1 MTHSADPRSHQT
13 PDDPSTHR
21 AGEYRILRK
30 LGEGG
35 MGTVF
40 EAEQD
45 NPRRRVALK
54 IVRAER
60 MTPEM
65 RRRFERESHVL
76 GLLQHPGIAQI
87 YQAGTADLF
96 GDGELLSYFAM
107 ELVSGLPLT
116 AFAREARLNLRQRL
130 ELFARVC
137 DAVQHAHQKGV
148 VHRDLKPGNILVV
161 AQESSSISTSSL
173 SGVTDELAHA
183 GQPKILD
190 FGLARI
196 AESDLPAITVQTE
209 MGRLL
214 GTVQYMSPEQ
224 VTGDSSRIDARSD
237 VYALGVIGYEL
248 VSGRLPHD
256 FRGMPQLEALRVIQ
270 EEEATPL
277 SSIDRALRGDVET
290 ILAKAMEK
298 DPARRYPSAAELAA
312 DVRRYLRDEPI
323 VARPPSA
330 VYQLRKFAAR
340 NRVLVG
346 GIAAVFVALVIGL
359 IGTAMGYVEARQSEE
374 LAREKSEE
382 ARLRAEDATR
392 ARDEATLARD
402 LAHKARDEADRAREE
417 ASTAAA
423 EAEAVNRFLVS
434 DMLGASDP
442 ATAKGR
448 TITLAEVLEN
458 ARTHV
463 DEAFEDQPLVKARVH
478 ATLGEIEYH
487 LGRFDEAERYYRSA
501 WSVRRELLGD
511 EASET
516 LAVLINLATVLREL
530 ERGPEALAMQR
541 ETVEGFRRRGE
552 VPNMISALTR
562 LGQTHNVMGEL
573 TAAEA
578 TYDEALR
585 LAETRTPE
593 EQNERNTLATLL
605 TDRAT
610 MRTKR
615 GLYDQAR
622 ADYDRALEL
631 YRAVEGDMHP
641 DIARV
646 RGMLAS
652 LARSEGRPK
661 EGLAQLEDV
670 LALQRQIL
678 PSDHPDI
685 ANTLSLMSTT
695 AFDLAEYARAETWI
709 RESLAMRARLGQ
721 GADSYAATAR
731 VKLARVLTALGRQP
745 ESVPE
750 LEQAIA
756 LFESF
761 AGRPDADLADAYFEL
776 ALAKRGLNDVAA
788 ASTAADKSL
797 ELRRRSEHIGARELA
812 QSISLCAQLRHLMQ
826 DYDAADRLYREAR
839 ELYEQAEGPQGL
851 NVAIADVNLGL
862 FALDRGELDLAESSL
877 RAAVENAAHSLASDH
892 PTLAL
897 MRYNLARVLRR
908 VQKTDEAIEL
918 LRAALDAQRA
928 KLPPHH
934 ASTLGTLAELGD
946 ALLDAARATEAEP
959 FLRECY
965 ETRTAAPA
973 TRGSRFAR
981 AAGSLGA
988 CMLALQRYDEAE
1000 PLLLESYKAWT
1011 SPKDAARVARALAD
1025 LYTALDDAAEAE
1037 RWRAAAQ

>member
-1 MTHSADPRSHQT
+1 MTLSTDPRSGQS
-13 PDDPSTHR
+13 PDDPAPHR
-21 AGEYRILRK
+21 ALEYRILRK

-116 AFAREARLNLRQRL
+116 AFAREAGLNLRQRL
-130 ELFARVC
+130 ELLARVC

-161 AQESSSISTSSL
+161 AQESTSMSTSSL
-173 SGVTDELAHA
+173 GGVTDELAHA

-277 SSIDRALRGDVET
+277 SSLDRALRGDVET

-330 VYQLRKFAAR
+330 VYQLRKFAVR
-340 NRVLVG
+340 NKVLVG
-346 GIAAVFVALVIGL
+346 GIAAVFVALIIGL
-359 IGTAMGYVEARQSEE
+359 IGTAMGYVEARHSEA
-374 LAREKSEE
+374 LARDKSEE
-382 ARLRAEDATR
+382 ARLRAEEATR
-392 ARDEATLARD
+392 ARDEATAARD
-402 LAHKARDEADRAREE
+402 LANKAREE
-417 ASTAAA
+417 AHAAAA
-423 EAEAVNRFLVS
+423 EAEAVNRFLVN

-463 DEAFEDQPLVKARVH
+463 DDAFEDQPLVKARLH
-478 ATLGEIEYH
+478 DTLGQIEYH
-487 LGRFDEAERYYRSA
+487 LGRFEQAEHYFRSA
-501 WSVRRELLGD
+501 WTVRRERLGAD
-511 EASET
+511 ADET
-516 LAVLINLATVLREL
+516 LGAQINLATILREL
-530 ERGPEALAMQR
+530 ERGPEALALQH
-541 ETVEGFRRRGE
+541 EVVDLYRRRGDA
-552 VPNMISALTR
+552 PNLISALTR
-562 LGQTHNVMGEL
+562 LGQTQDVMGEL
-573 TAAEA
+573 AAAE
-578 TYDEALR
+578 TSYDEALR
-585 LAETRTPE
+585 LAEARPPE
-593 EQNERNTLATLL
+593 MQNEGNTLATLL
-605 TDRAT
+605 TDRASLHK
-610 MRTKR
+610 KR
-615 GLYDQAR
+615 ELYPQAR
-622 ADYDRALEL
+622 ASYERALAL
-631 YRAVEGDMHP
+631 YRAVEGDTHP
-641 DIARV
+641 DVARV
-646 RGMLAS
+646 RAMLAS
-652 LARSEGRPK
+652 LTRTEGRPK
-661 EGLAQLEDV
+661 EALAELEAV
-670 LALQRQIL
+670 LALERKLL
-678 PSDHPDI
+678 PGDHPDI
-685 ANTLSLMSTT
+685 ANTLSLMSAT
-695 AFDLAEYARAETWI
+695 AMDLADYARAETWV
-709 RESLAMRARLGQ
+709 RESLAMRERLGQ
-721 GADSYAATAR
+721 GVDSFAATAR
-731 VKLARVLTALGRQP
+731 VKLARVLTALGRQA
-745 ESVPE
+745 ESVTE
-750 LEQAIA
+750 LERAIA

-761 AGRPDADLADAYFEL
+761 AGRPDADLGDAYFEL
-776 ALAKRGLNDVAA
+776 ALAKRGVNEFAA

-797 ELRRRSEHIGARELA
+797 EHRRAGQTGARQLA
-812 QSISLCAQLRHLMQ
+812 QSISLCAQLRHSVQ
-826 DYDAADRLYREAR
+826 DYDAAERLYREALER
-839 ELYEQAEGPQGL
+839 YEQAEGQQGL
-851 NVAIADVNLGL
+851 NVAIAHSNIGT
-862 FALDRGELDLAESSL
+862 FALDREELDVAESSL
-877 RAAVENAAHSLASDH
+877 RAAVEIASTALDGDH

-908 VQKTDEAIEL
+908 VPKNDEAIEL
-918 LRAALDAQRA
+918 LRAALDAQRV
-928 KLPPHH
+928 KLPAQHT
-934 ASTLGTLAELGD
+934 STLGTLVELGD

-959 FLRECY
+959 FLRESY
-965 ETRTAAPA
+965 AARTTSPA
-973 TRGSRFAR
+973 LKGARFAR

-1011 SPKDAARVARALAD
+1011 TPKDAARVARALAD
-1025 LYTALDDAAEAE
+1025 LYTALDDGAEAE